1 MAQNS
6 GQTKIIFQSRKTI
19 LELLD
24 KQGYNISNYN
34 NFSLNE
40 IHILYGSEQLD
51 MFLENKTKKKK
62 VYIKY
67 HLGKTL
73 RDKNI
78 YEFIEDLFHIE
89 EMLTN
94 NDTLIII
101 TKLEP
106 NQTLLKFLTHLW
118 ETEKKY
124 IVIFSFNRLQFNI
137 LNHEMVPPHFV
148 LSQSESNEIRKKYN
162 IMNNEQIPEISR
174 FDPVAQAICLR
185 PGEMCKIIRQSR
197 TSITSEFYR
206 ICI

>member
-1 MAQNS
+1 MYV
-6 GQTKIIFQSRKTI
+6 K
-19 LELLD
+19 
-24 KQGYNISNYN
+24 N
-34 NFSLNE
+34 N
-40 IHILYGSEQLD
+40 
-51 MFLENKTKKKK
+51 KKRR

-78 YEFIEDLFHIE
+78 YEFIEDLYNIE
-89 EMLTN
+89 EMLSN

-101 TKLEP
+101 TKMEP

-118 ETEKKY
+118 ETEQKY
-124 IVIFSFNRLQFNI
+124 VVIFSFKRLQFNI
-137 LNHEMVPPHFV
+137 LNHNMVPPHIT
-148 LSQSESNEIRKKYN
+148 LSQSESNEVRQKYN

-185 PGEMCKIIRQSR
+185 PGEMCKIIRPSR

-206 ICI
+206 ICV

>member
-24 KQGYNISNYN
+24 KQGYDISIYN

-40 IHILYGSEQLD
+40 IHTLYQNEQLD
-51 MFLENKTKKKK
+51 MFLENSKKKK

-78 YEFIEDLFHIE
+78 YEFIEDLYNIE
-89 EMLTN
+89 EMLKNT
-94 NDTLIII
+94 DTLIII
-101 TKLEP
+101 TKSEP
-106 NQTLLKFLTHLW
+106 NQTLLKFLTHIW

-124 IVIFSFNRLQFNI
+124 IVTFSFKRLQFNI
-137 LNHEMVPPHFV
+137 LNHKIVPPHTV
-148 LSQSESNEIRKKYN
+148 LSQSESNAIRQKYN

-185 PGEMCKIIRQSR
+185 PGEMCKIIRPSR